1 METEIG
7 KIASALRHKDSVV
20 QPVRRRADGSAGPL
34 QYLQAWSL
42 TAWTVFGN
50 FLGTNVGTPLQ
61 RKLSRLAI
69 LLFGIA
75 CLCAFIVEAANN
87 FSPANEVVI
96 YGVATG
102 LSMIPASLIVVLT
115 ITMAV
120 GTKYMSKRNVI
131 VRKLDS
137 LEALGAVTNIC
148 SDKTGMV
155 AFHFHLFVL
164 HYATRTRI
172 LLRAMLILC
181 ALGTLTQGRMI
192 AKAAWIAG
200 KGTFTL
206 DNPKDPY
213 DPSMGTIFHHDGEP
227 ELSQAVLE
235 NTQRILDAAQLS
247 SGQVIAEHVNIETFM
262 NVASMANTALVERS
276 KDGNWLAKGD
286 PTEIAMQVFAS
297 RFNWNRTR
305 LVDETKEWSLVAEFP
320 FDSDVKRM
328 SVIYARKT
336 QSGAQ
341 DSWVFSKGAV
351 ERLLPLCTSFQGP
364 NGEPVTQEGSEW
376 TEKIMRNVDYLA
388 NQGLRVLCLAS
399 TNWTGGQT
407 NGGGGGDPASLKR
420 DDVERNLTFRGL
432 IGIYDPPRPESA
444 GAVAACRRA
453 HITVHMLTGD
463 HPGTAAAIA
472 KQVGIIPARPDT
484 SMVMTASQFDKLS
497 DEQVDALAT
506 LPRVIARCTPQTK
519 VRMIDALH
527 RRQRFA
533 AMTGDGVNDSPSLVR
548 ADIGIAMV

>member
-1 METEIG
+1 
-7 KIASALRHKDSVV
+7 
-20 QPVRRRADGSAGPL
+20 
-34 QYLQAWSL
+34 
-42 TAWTVFGN
+42 
-50 FLGTNVGTPLQ
+50 
-61 RKLSRLAI
+61 
-69 LLFGIA
+69 
-75 CLCAFIVEAANN
+75 
-87 FSPANEVVI
+87 
-96 YGVATG
+96 
-102 LSMIPASLIVVLT
+102 
-115 ITMAV
+115 
-120 GTKYMSKRNVI
+120 
-131 VRKLDS
+131 
-137 LEALGAVTNIC
+137 
-148 SDKTGMV
+148 
-155 AFHFHLFVL
+155 
-164 HYATRTRI
+164 
-172 LLRAMLILC
+172 
-181 ALGTLTQGRMI
+181 MI

-213 DPSMGTIFHHDGEP
+213 DPSMGSIVHHDGEP
-227 ELSQAVLE
+227 QSSEAGSKSAQRTLE
-235 NTQRILDAAQLS
+235 AAQLS
-247 SGQVIAEHVNIETFM
+247 SGQVTAEHPNIENFM

-276 KDGNWLAKGD
+276 TKGDWTAKGD

-328 SVIYARKT
+328 SVIYSRKT
-336 QSGAQ
+336 KSGEQ

-364 NGEPVTQEGSEW
+364 NGEPVRQEGTEW
-376 TEKIMRNVDYLA
+376 TDKIMRNVDYLA

-399 TNWTGGQT
+399 TKWEASGADPT
-407 NGGGGGDPASLKR
+407 NLKR
-420 DDVERNLTFRGL
+420 DEVEKNLTFRGL

-444 GAVAACRRA
+444 GAVAACKRA

-472 KQVGIIPARPDT
+472 KQVGIIPARPEP

-497 DEQVDALAT
+497 DNQVDALAT

-527 RRQRFA
+527 RRKRFA

-548 ADIGIAMV
+548 ADIGIAMVRAPTPQAFRPLLKTTSMIAYQGHR